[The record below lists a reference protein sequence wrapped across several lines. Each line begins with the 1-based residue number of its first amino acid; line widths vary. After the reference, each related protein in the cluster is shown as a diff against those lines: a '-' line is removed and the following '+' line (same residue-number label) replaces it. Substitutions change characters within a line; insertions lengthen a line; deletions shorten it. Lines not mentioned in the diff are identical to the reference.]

1 MSAGLRRIGRA
12 AIGRATLGRAT
23 LGRAAPL
30 LAALWLAGCAT
41 PPPAS
46 HDTAAQTGLF
56 ERNGRFALRVDE
68 AGGNQEAVQGNFIWR
83 DSGTQLALDLTSPLG
98 GTLARVDVTA
108 SGSRLTE
115 SNGRET
121 LAATPD
127 ELVAR
132 VLGNPIPVAALRSW
146 LRGELPAQPPANIT
160 ERDADGRPQAYTQ
173 LGWQVRI
180 TGYDDQGPTRLQLSR
195 SAAGGGTIHLRLVAT
210 P

>member
-1 MSAGLRRIGRA
+1 MSAGLRRI
-12 AIGRATLGRAT
+12 
-23 LGRAAPL
+23 GRAAPL

-46 HDTAAQTGLF
+46 HDTAVQTGLF

-180 TGYDDQGPTRLQLSR
+180 TGYDDQGPTRLQLAR
-195 SAAGGGTIHLRLVAT
+195 SAAGGGTINLRLVAT

>member
-1 MSAGLRRIGRA
+1 MSAGLRKI
-12 AIGRATLGRAT
+12 
-23 LGRAAPL
+23 GRAAPL

-41 PPPAS
+41 PPPAI
-46 HDTAAQTGLF
+46 DMAATQAGLF
-56 ERNGRFALRVDE
+56 ERSGRFALRVDE
-68 AGGNQEAVQGNFIWR
+68 ADGRQEAVQGNFTWR
-83 DSGTQLALDLTSPLG
+83 DSGSQLALDLTSPLG

-108 SGSRLTE
+108 SGARLTE

-121 LAATPD
+121 LADTPD

-146 LRGELPAQPPANIT
+146 LRGELPAQPPATLT
-160 ERDADGRPQAYTQ
+160 ERDAAGRPQAYAQ

-180 TGYDDQGPTRLQLSR
+180 TDYDDLGPTRLQLSR
-195 SAAGGGTIHLRLVAT
+195 NAAGGRTIHLRLVAT